1 MRFAVGIPNL
11 GDYAD
16 PRVLAD
22 LAGLAER
29 SGWDGVFCWDHLSRY
44 GEPATDPQVALA
56 AMALATERVRL
67 GAMVTPLAR
76 RRPAKV
82 ARETAALDRL
92 SRGRLI
98 VGVGLGSHDE
108 EEFASFGDPGDRVTR
123 GRMLDEALEV
133 VTALWTGEPV
143 AHDGAHYRAHTAAGF
158 RPTPLQQPRIPIWVA
173 GTWPARPAF
182 RRAARFD
189 GVFPTFR
196 GTSVPQTV
204 APEVLAEAVDYARAH
219 RDPAL
224 PRLDV
229 AIEGATPANA
239 PLREYA
245 DAGLTW
251 WVETIGWF
259 RGTPEEMRRVVA
271 AGPPAV
277 A

>member
-1 MRFAVGIPNL
+1 
-11 GDYAD
+11 
-16 PRVLAD
+16 
-22 LAGLAER
+22 
-29 SGWDGVFCWDHLSRY
+29 
-44 GEPATDPQVALA
+44 
-56 AMALATERVRL
+56 
-67 GAMVTPLAR
+67 
-76 RRPAKV
+76 
-82 ARETAALDRL
+82 
-92 SRGRLI
+92 
-98 VGVGLGSHDE
+98 
-108 EEFASFGDPGDRVTR
+108 VTR

-143 AHDGAHYRAHTAAGF
+143 AHDGEHYRAHTATGF

-224 PRLDV
+224 PPLDV
-229 AIEGATPANA
+229 AIEGATPAYA

-259 RGTPEEMRRVVA
+259 RGTPEEMRRVIA
-271 AGPPAV
+271 AGPPPV